1 MTAMSVSEGT
11 EKDALAPDCALLDQ
25 SLSYDGAINLDEVEN
40 ANER

>member
-1 MTAMSVSEGT
+1 MTAMFVGESTERDASV
-11 EKDALAPDCALLDQ
+11 ADCALLDQ

>member
-1 MTAMSVSEGT
+1 MTAMSVGERV
-11 EKDALAPDCALLDQ
+11 EKDASAPDFALLDQ